1 MVATL
6 TCALFM
12 LVGIAGEDDL
22 DVPDLLSPKAPE
34 TKNGSPRG
42 NNNEHLNG
50 IMDSLLASG
59 GTHECM
65 RSRLVDDYAHRQL
78 RNAALAGRWNFHS
91 VH

>member
-6 TCALFM
+6 TYALFM

-22 DVPDLLSPKAPE
+22 ECPGSSVAE
-34 TKNGSPRG
+34 GTRNKNGSPRG

-59 GTHECM
+59 DT
-65 RSRLVDDYAHRQL
+65 
-78 RNAALAGRWNFHS
+78 
-91 VH
+91 